1 MRIYGNKSNKSVAAP
16 NRSHGLP
23 TFTANVPDNVK
34 VKVQQNTGVDLSDV
48 SVEHNS
54 PKPFQICAAAYTQG
68 NNVYLGPGQER
79 HLNHEL
85 GHVVQQKSGMV
96 SGGASI
102 NENPMLE
109 RDAEKALE
117 SPPVS
122 GSFGAQT
129 NSSAQMPI
137 QRVKLCLNDVGTLY
151 DRNEYDE
158 IPVAFYQRNELDG
171 QGNAGVRAH
180 VGIDAEQAPSDNFE
194 KAKENAKELPPLA
207 PDENIIFYGHGDSFN
222 VGDLNMKQIAQ
233 VAAHIPKPD
242 DWHGKILLYSCWAA
256 NGASMLA
263 DEYFTLTGHEVDVI
277 APKDKVAVFSMNH
290 PSKSIS
296 KQLSKVIDSIH
307 ENPNLPKITIDD
319 IVKNGDVVAGFPH
332 HIQKS
337 SEEYSSFISHWIDT
351 VRQINQRIDQFVTFF
366 RENTQRKIPPFNQDH
381 PDISAILANGN
392 PNMFDLIDSLE
403 VNDSAILANGNS
415 NIFDLI
421 DSLGV
426 NDLIK
431 KKVIELFRIFHSDLR
446 TASEEDIVSLNND
459 TFRMVQEL
467 LYEAHSLSSFAD
479 FDDYE
484 RPEDDELTRKKR
496 FAKKIHSQRK

>member
-54 PKPFQICAAAYTQG
+54 PKPFQIGAAAYTQG

-96 SGGASI
+96 SGGSSI
-102 NENPMLE
+102 NEDPMLE

-117 SPPVS
+117 APPVS
-122 GSFGAQT
+122 GSFKAQT
-129 NSSAQMPI
+129 NPSAQMPI
-137 QRVKLCLNDVGTLY
+137 QRVKLCLNDVMDLE

-158 IPVAFYQRNELDG
+158 IPVAFRQQNELDG
-171 QGNAGVRAH
+171 QGNAGAR
-180 VGIDAEQAPSDNFE
+180 GFLEINAEQISSDNFVT
-194 KAKENAKELPPLA
+194 AIDRAQSLSTLQT
-207 PDENIIFYGHGDSFN
+207 DENIIFYGHGDGGK
-222 VGDLNMKQIAQ
+222 VGDLTMQQIAR
-233 VAAHIPKPD
+233 VAANIPKPD

-256 NGASMLA
+256 LGAQTLA
-263 DEYFTLTGHEVDVI
+263 DEYLRLTGHEVDVI
-277 APKDKVAVFSMNH
+277 GPKDKVAVFSMKH
-290 PSKSIS
+290 PSKNTS
-296 KQLSKVIDSIH
+296 KQLPKLIDSIN
-307 ENPNLPKITIDD
+307 ESSNLPPITVED
-319 IVKNGDVVAGFPH
+319 IMTHGDVVAGFPR
-332 HIQKS
+332 HISKS
-337 SEEYSSFISHWIDT
+337 SENYPAFIKHWIDT
-351 VRQINQRIDQFVTFF
+351 VKQINQCIDKFVTIF
-366 RENTQRKIPPFNQDH
+366 RENTQKETPPFNQGH
-381 PDISAILANGN
+381 PDIYAILAQSD
-392 PNMFDLIDSLE
+392 P
-403 VNDSAILANGNS
+403 

-467 LYEAHSLSSFAD
+467 LYEAHTLSCFAD

-484 RPEDDELTRKKR
+484 RPEDDELTKQKR
-496 FAKKIHSQRK
+496 FAVQVHSKRK